1 MLIQKLS
8 EQSEP
13 MKLTRFVEPLKHK
26 IQAIYD
32 ELFGFITMFYTYILY
47 SKKLN
52 AFYKGETKNILD
64 RLYRHNSGYEKS
76 TKLGTP
82 WILLWQDVKSTKSEA
97 KQLTNNVIV
106 SIDNTIIT
114 DLDINKEINFLK
126 FINKDQ
132 AANNPELLKKEIV
145 NSLIDRKIKDIETNY
160 FKIEVSEKEIEIN
173 LYNYLERIKINNE
186 IINSFYNQNEIEKD
200 YLKNIIKID
209 MKWSKLV
216 RQLYESRLNVNLTEV
231 NKELEKKQNNSV
243 DDEKLNTKLII
254 IEQNKLLNKFSA
266 THLEKSKKK
275 YLIKFL

>member
-1 MLIQKLS
+1 M
-8 EQSEP
+8 
-13 MKLTRFVEPLKHK
+13 
-26 IQAIYD
+26 
-32 ELFGFITMFYTYILY
+32 
-47 SKKLN
+47 SKKI
-52 AFYKGETKNILD
+52 F
-64 RLYRHNSGYEKS
+64 
-76 TKLGTP
+76 
-82 WILLWQDVKSTKSEA
+82 LLIFFVFFLTNSEA

-132 AANNPELLKKEIV
+132 AANNPELFKKEIV

-173 LYNYLERIKINNE
+173 LYSYLERIKINNE
-186 IINSFYNQNEIEKD
+186 IINSFYNKNEIEKD
-200 YLKNIIKID
+200 YLRNIIKID

-216 RQLYESRLNVNLTEV
+216 KQLYESRLNVNLTEV
-231 NKELEKKQNNSV
+231 NKELEKQQNNSV
-243 DDEKLNTKLII
+243 DDEKLKRQLII
-254 IEQNKLLNKFSA
+254 TEQNKLLNKLSA

>member
-1 MLIQKLS
+1 MGKKTFLLIF
-8 EQSEP
+8 
-13 MKLTRFVEPLKHK
+13 FV
-26 IQAIYD
+26 
-32 ELFGFITMFYTYILY
+32 FFFT
-47 SKKLN
+47 N
-52 AFYKGETKNILD
+52 
-64 RLYRHNSGYEKS
+64 
-76 TKLGTP
+76 
-82 WILLWQDVKSTKSEA
+82 SEA
-97 KQLTNNVIV
+97 KQLTDNIIV

-145 NSLIDRKIKDIETNY
+145 NTLIDRKIKDIETNY

-186 IINSFYNQNEIEKD
+186 NLNSFYNQNEIEKD

-216 RQLYESRLNVNLTEV
+216 RQMYESRLNVNLTEV
-231 NKELEKKQNNSV
+231 NKELEKEQNNSV
-243 DDEKLNTKLII
+243 DDEKLKRQLII
-254 IEQNKLLNKFSA
+254 TEQNKLLNKFSA
-266 THLEKSKKK
+266 TRLEKSKKK

>member
-1 MLIQKLS
+1 M
-8 EQSEP
+8 
-13 MKLTRFVEPLKHK
+13 
-26 IQAIYD
+26 
-32 ELFGFITMFYTYILY
+32 
-47 SKKLN
+47 SKKI
-52 AFYKGETKNILD
+52 F
-64 RLYRHNSGYEKS
+64 
-76 TKLGTP
+76 
-82 WILLWQDVKSTKSEA
+82 LLIFFVFFSTKSEA

-114 DLDINKEINFLK
+114 ELDINKEINFLK
-126 FINKDQ
+126 FINKNQ
-132 AANNPELLKKEIV
+132 AVNNPELLKKEIV

-216 RQLYESRLNVNLTEV
+216 KQLYESRLNVNLTEV
-231 NKELEKKQNNSV
+231 NKVLEKEKNNSE
-243 DDEKLNTKLII
+243 DDEKLKRQLII
-254 IEQNKLLNKFSA
+254 TEQNKLLNKFSA

>member
-1 MLIQKLS
+1 M
-8 EQSEP
+8 
-13 MKLTRFVEPLKHK
+13 
-26 IQAIYD
+26 
-32 ELFGFITMFYTYILY
+32 
-47 SKKLN
+47 SKKI
-52 AFYKGETKNILD
+52 F
-64 RLYRHNSGYEKS
+64 
-76 TKLGTP
+76 
-82 WILLWQDVKSTKSEA
+82 LLIFFVFFLSNSEA
-97 KQLTNNVIV
+97 KQLTNNVVV
-106 SIDNTIIT
+106 SIDNSIIT

-186 IINSFYNQNEIEKD
+186 ILNSFYNQNEIEKD

-216 RQLYESRLNVNLTEV
+216 RQMYESRLNVNLTEV
-231 NKELEKKQNNSV
+231 NKELEKEQNNSV
-243 DDEKLNTKLII
+243 DDEKLKRQLII
-254 IEQNKLLNKFSA
+254 TEQNKLLNKYSA

>member
-1 MLIQKLS
+1 M
-8 EQSEP
+8 
-13 MKLTRFVEPLKHK
+13 
-26 IQAIYD
+26 
-32 ELFGFITMFYTYILY
+32 
-47 SKKLN
+47 SKKI
-52 AFYKGETKNILD
+52 F
-64 RLYRHNSGYEKS
+64 
-76 TKLGTP
+76 
-82 WILLWQDVKSTKSEA
+82 LLIFFVFFLTKSEA

-132 AANNPELLKKEIV
+132 AANNPELFKKEIV

-173 LYNYLERIKINNE
+173 LYSYLERIKINNE

-231 NKELEKKQNNSV
+231 SKELEKEQNNSV
-243 DDEKLNTKLII
+243 DDEKLKRQLII
-254 IEQNKLLNKFSA
+254 TEQNKLLNKFSA

>member
-1 MLIQKLS
+1 M
-8 EQSEP
+8 
-13 MKLTRFVEPLKHK
+13 
-26 IQAIYD
+26 
-32 ELFGFITMFYTYILY
+32 
-47 SKKLN
+47 SKKIFLLIFFVFFLTN
-52 AFYKGETKNILD
+52 YK
-64 RLYRHNSGYEKS
+64 
-76 TKLGTP
+76 
-82 WILLWQDVKSTKSEA
+82 A

-106 SIDNTIIT
+106 TIDNTIIT

-173 LYNYLERIKINNE
+173 IYNYLERIKINNE

-209 MKWSKLV
+209 MKWSKLI

-231 NKELEKKQNNSV
+231 NKELEKEQSNSV
-243 DDEKLNTKLII
+243 DDEKLKRQLII
-254 IEQNKLLNKFSA
+254 TEQNKLLNKFSA

>member
-1 MLIQKLS
+1 M
-8 EQSEP
+8 
-13 MKLTRFVEPLKHK
+13 
-26 IQAIYD
+26 
-32 ELFGFITMFYTYILY
+32 
-47 SKKLN
+47 SKKI
-52 AFYKGETKNILD
+52 F
-64 RLYRHNSGYEKS
+64 
-76 TKLGTP
+76 
-82 WILLWQDVKSTKSEA
+82 LLIFFVFFLTSSEA

-106 SIDNTIIT
+106 SIDNSIIT

-132 AANNPELLKKEIV
+132 TANNPELLKKEIV

-173 LYNYLERIKINNE
+173 LYNYLEKIKINNE

-231 NKELEKKQNNSV
+231 NKELEKEQNNSV
-243 DDEKLNTKLII
+243 DDEKLKRQLII
-254 IEQNKLLNKFSA
+254 TEQNKLLNKFSA

>member
-1 MLIQKLS
+1 M
-8 EQSEP
+8 
-13 MKLTRFVEPLKHK
+13 
-26 IQAIYD
+26 
-32 ELFGFITMFYTYILY
+32 
-47 SKKLN
+47 SKKI
-52 AFYKGETKNILD
+52 F
-64 RLYRHNSGYEKS
+64 
-76 TKLGTP
+76 
-82 WILLWQDVKSTKSEA
+82 LLIFFVFFLTNSEA
-97 KQLTNNVIV
+97 NQLTNNVIV

-132 AANNPELLKKEIV
+132 TANNPELLKKEIV
-145 NSLIDRKIKDIETNY
+145 NSLIDRKIKDIETNF

-186 IINSFYNQNEIEKD
+186 ILNSFYNQNQIEKD

-231 NKELEKKQNNSV
+231 NKELEKEQNNSV
-243 DDEKLNTKLII
+243 DDEKLKRQLII
-254 IEQNKLLNKFSA
+254 TEQNKLLNKYSA

>member
-1 MLIQKLS
+1 M
-8 EQSEP
+8 
-13 MKLTRFVEPLKHK
+13 
-26 IQAIYD
+26 
-32 ELFGFITMFYTYILY
+32 
-47 SKKLN
+47 SKKKIFLLI
-52 AFYKGETKNILD
+52 FLIFFLD
-64 RLYRHNSGYEKS
+64 N
-76 TKLGTP
+76 
-82 WILLWQDVKSTKSEA
+82 SEA

-126 FINKDQ
+126 FVNKDQ

-173 LYNYLERIKINNE
+173 LYNYLERSKINNE
-186 IINSFYNQNEIEKD
+186 IINSFFNQNEIEKD

-231 NKELEKKQNNSV
+231 NKELEKEQNNTV
-243 DDEKLNTKLII
+243 DDEKLKRQLII
-254 IEQNKLLNKFSA
+254 TEQNKLLNKFSA

>member
-1 MLIQKLS
+1 M
-8 EQSEP
+8 
-13 MKLTRFVEPLKHK
+13 
-26 IQAIYD
+26 
-32 ELFGFITMFYTYILY
+32 
-47 SKKLN
+47 SKKI
-52 AFYKGETKNILD
+52 F
-64 RLYRHNSGYEKS
+64 
-76 TKLGTP
+76 
-82 WILLWQDVKSTKSEA
+82 LLIFFVFFLTNSEA

-132 AANNPELLKKEIV
+132 AANNPVLLKKEIV

-173 LYNYLERIKINNE
+173 IYNYLERVKINNE

-209 MKWSKLV
+209 MKWSKLI

-231 NKELEKKQNNSV
+231 NKELEKEQNNSV
-243 DDEKLNTKLII
+243 DDEKLKRQLII
-254 IEQNKLLNKFSA
+254 TEQNNLLNKFSA